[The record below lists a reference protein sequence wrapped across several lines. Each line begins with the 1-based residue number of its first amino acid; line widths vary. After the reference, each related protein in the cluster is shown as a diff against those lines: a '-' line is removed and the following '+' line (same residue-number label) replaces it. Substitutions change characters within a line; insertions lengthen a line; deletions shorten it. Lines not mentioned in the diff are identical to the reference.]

1 MDEID
6 FVELV
11 RQTGGE
17 YNEKMEQKDLN
28 VISKFPNEPMM
39 IRADGRQLWR
49 VIGNLY
55 NNAGKYAMP
64 NTRVYAEIE
73 KADGWVIFTMKNISE
88 DFVSLPAAELT
99 ERFVRGDTARTTEG
113 SGLGLSIAKTL
124 TELMGGRFEISMD
137 ADLFCAE
144 VKFRLIR

>member
-1 MDEID
+1 
-6 FVELV
+6 
-11 RQTGGE
+11 
-17 YNEKMEQKDLN
+17 
-28 VISKFPNEPMM
+28 
-39 IRADGRQLWR
+39 
-49 VIGNLY
+49 
-55 NNAGKYAMP
+55 MP